1 MGAEARL
8 PGGGLVIADLWTE
21 IEGNGDG
28 SYRVAMFRDGE
39 KVDGMRRAGPL
50 GMAMAI
56 GETWLRAN
64 FGRAT

>member
-1 MGAEARL
+1 M
-8 PGGGLVIADLWTE
+8 IADLWTE